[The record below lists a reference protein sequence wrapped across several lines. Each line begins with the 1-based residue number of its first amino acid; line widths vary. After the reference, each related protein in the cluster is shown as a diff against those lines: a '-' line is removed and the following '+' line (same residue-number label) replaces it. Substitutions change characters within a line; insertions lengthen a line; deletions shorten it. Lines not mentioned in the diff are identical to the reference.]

1 MGNNSVERC
10 EMTLGFNLKKKKKA
24 FETINAKA

>member
-10 EMTLGFNLKKKKKA
+10 EMTLGFNLKKKKA